1 MKLKLASAS
10 LATRLHR
17 PMRFGSRWRGHEL
30 ALRVCQLVVL
40 AFVAVLGAR
49 AIAHGVALLSQ
60 LLTSGSA

>member
-1 MKLKLASAS
+1 MKLKLAPAS

-30 ALRVCQLVVL
+30 MLRLCQLAVI
-40 AFVAVLGAR
+40 AFVALIGAR
-49 AIAHGVALLSQ
+49 LIAHGVALLSQ